1 MEIKFKKVH
10 TAKDLIISILV
21 IAAGVGLYFVNVG
34 LGGVIG
40 VCGLLLL
47 LFYKAAYKRIGDD
60 TLLTKKALDVASSCR
75 NSLLDYLNGK
85 DVEPEVQQPGAGGV
99 VRLEVY
105 YNKEAGVA
113 YAQLFNFSNYTY
125 EAATDMVELHSPK
138 ADKLI
143 NKL

>member
-1 MEIKFKKVH
+1 M
-10 TAKDLIISILV
+10 
-21 IAAGVGLYFVNVG
+21 
-34 LGGVIG
+34 
-40 VCGLLLL
+40 LL
-47 LFYKAAYKRIGDD
+47 LFYKAAYKKVGDD

-105 YNKEAGVA
+105 FNKEAGVA

-138 ADKLI
+138 AEKLI
-143 NKL
+143 NKI

>member
-10 TAKDLIISILV
+10 TAKDLVISILV
-21 IAAGVGLYFVNVG
+21 IAAGVGLFFLNAG
-34 LGGVIG
+34 LGCVIG

-47 LFYKAAYKRIGDD
+47 LFYKAAYKKIGDD
-60 TLLTKKALDVASSCR
+60 TLLTKNALDVASSCR

-85 DVEPEVQQPGAGGV
+85 DVEPEILEPGAGGV

-105 YNKEAGVA
+105 FNKEAGVA

-125 EAATDMVELHSPK
+125 EAATEIVELRGPK
-138 ADKLI
+138 AEKLI
-143 NKL
+143 SKL